1 MIPILLSQWMKER
14 RNPALL
20 LLFTGITI
28 VAALLFGGSK
38 DSKMMIEVFSES
50 GMPAED
56 RAGWIALLNQNE
68 SYLFKEQEEEAA
80 IKKVR
85 EGRADLALK
94 LTDDDYR
101 IIAAVDNPN
110 VQLVEQ
116 HIRTA
121 YERELQL
128 RAAAS
133 AVEDEAIFRKSVNAY
148 LENPPLQ
155 LRLDGGGGGELIQYD
170 MGMQLLFAFSLFLTM
185 FTVGYKVN
193 AITKDKAS
201 GVWNRLILSPLRKTE
216 MYLGHLLYSTCIGIL
231 QILLVFSIFR
241 FVFGYDL
248 GSQYGLLLLVIVVY
262 TLSIVSLSILFV
274 GMLKTPEQFTALFSS
289 IIPIM
294 PLISG
299 AYMPPGTITNPFL
312 LGAAEAVP
320 ITHAMEALTGIAMY
334 GNGIAELW
342 IPLAKMLLISVLC
355 MGIGINMMERK
366 QV

>member
-1 MIPILLSQWMKER
+1 MTPILLSQWMKEK

-38 DSKMMIEVFSES
+38 DSEMMIEVFSES
-50 GMPAED
+50 GMSAKD

-68 SYLFKEQEEEAA
+68 SYLFKEQDEKAA

-85 EGRADLALK
+85 EGRADLTVK
-94 LTDDDYR
+94 LTENDYR

-110 VQLVEQ
+110 VQLAEQ
-116 HIRTA
+116 YIRTV
-121 YERELQL
+121 YERELLL
-128 RAAAS
+128 RAAAL
-133 AVEDEAIFRKSVNAY
+133 AVEDEAVFRESVSGY

-155 LRLDGGGGGELIQYD
+155 LRVEGAGGGKLIHYD
-170 MGMQLLFAFSLFLTM
+170 MGMRLLFTFSLYMAM
-185 FTVGYKVN
+185 FTVGFKVN
-193 AITKDKAS
+193 AMMKDKAS
-201 GVWNRLILSPLRKTE
+201 GVWNRLILSPLSKTE

-241 FVFGYDL
+241 FVFGYDM
-248 GSQYGLLLLVIVVY
+248 GSQYGLQLLVIVVY

-274 GMLKTPEQFTALFSS
+274 GILKTPEQFTALFSS

-299 AYMPPGTITNPFL
+299 AYMPPGAITNSFL
-312 LGAAEAVP
+312 LGAAEAIP
-320 ITHAMEALTGIAMY
+320 LTHAMEALTGIVMY

-342 IPLAKMLLISVLC
+342 IPLAKMLLISVIC